1 MMYDGNSPT
10 LLLFADIPNVG
21 GRGLADIERINWSTL
36 KQKLAPGCPVQHCR
50 AYCTLPKQYL
60 FKEAWPVYKNLVADG
75 FTVVCD
81 REGFGKSKDIDNLM
95 ITDLLD
101 DTHVN
106 LEPHKKTILVII
118 SGDGDFVAPLRLLRS
133 RTERKEARLEVW
145 VVSWKKQLARV
156 LEEISDKVI
165 YLDTLLKFID
175 PIGYELSKKKK
186 RNK

>member
-1 MMYDGNSPT
+1 
-10 LLLFADIPNVG
+10 
-21 GRGLADIERINWSTL
+21 
-36 KQKLAPGCPVQHCR
+36 
-50 AYCTLPKQYL
+50 
-60 FKEAWPVYKNLVADG
+60 
-75 FTVVCD
+75 
-81 REGFGKSKDIDNLM
+81 
-95 ITDLLD
+95 
-101 DTHVN
+101 HVN